1 MVVYWACRV
10 SVWEA
15 SLKPILEVTPVG
27 QLGLGGVQYT
37 TCL

>member
-1 MVVYWACRV
+1 MVVYGLAGCQFGT
-10 SVWEA
+10 
-15 SLKPILEVTPVG
+15 SLKPILEVPPVG